1 MVGIIECWEL
11 GRTGNWDEDFGGIP
25 SSPSLDGIEQQWFA
39 FAVPLTSPD
48 RAGPSVGV
56 CWLLGCTV
64 NNNPSPRLLP
74 PLQRSFAARIATEA
88 WIGTGSDSKQGDAM
102 RRKVPPVFGTA
113 EQELPLLHNVVDE
126 REPGPG

>member
-39 FAVPLTSPD
+39 FAMHLTCLLA
-48 RAGPSVGV
+48 AGLHGQQQ
-56 CWLLGCTV
+56 
-64 NNNPSPRLLP
+64 PSPRLLP
-74 PLQRSFAARIATEA
+74 PLQRSFAARIATGA

-102 RRKVPPVFGTA
+102 RRKVPPIFGTA
-113 EQELPLLHNVVDE
+113 EQELLLLHNVVDE